1 MPPRTL
7 VIGTPLP
14 HVSFDNYSFASAPSI
29 PEYTRLIVEM
39 SAVSRVVDE
48 VTNGSAEHKTLAGE
62 PVVNGDTTA
71 SNFGLA
77 DLLAMRAREAAQFFA
92 RGGVF
97 LCVAYPDAV
106 HYGIQGVDAWR
117 RYEWLPRPDGFDYK
131 SGLLPGFG
139 KAPVEVSDP
148 GHPFA
153 DYIALYGKRMAY
165 RAHIAE
171 EAGSETR
178 VFGRSSGG
186 VAVAFD
192 MALAS
197 GRIVLVPPLLVP
209 EKDRTEIADTL
220 FACFERLDA
229 EQATDSPENFRKEAK

>member
-29 PEYTRLIVEM
+29 SEYTRLVVDM

-48 VTNGSAEHKTLAGE
+48 ISGASAEHKTFAGQ
-62 PVVNGDTTA
+62 PVANGDTTA
-71 SNFGLA
+71 NRFGLS

-92 RGGVF
+92 RGGAC

-106 HYGIQGVDAWR
+106 HDDIDRIETWR
-117 RYEWLPRPDGFDYK
+117 RYEWLPTPDGFDYRA
-131 SGLLPGFG
+131 GLLPGFG

-171 EAGSETR
+171 EAGSRTR

-192 MALAS
+192 MALGS
-197 GRIVLVPPLLVP
+197 GRIVFIPPLQDP
-209 EKDRTEIADTL
+209 AQDRAGIADTL
-220 FACFERLDA
+220 FACFERLEL
-229 EQATDSPENFRKEAK
+229 EQAPDLPENIRKEAK